1 MNTNDWRKY
10 VIGKIDSINCCPIQ
24 QYMIVLTFEPDDDLK
39 QVIKEHNC
47 TYRVIPKEYIPA
59 GEEDSCFIM
68 PMPMPMP
75 KISYN
80 KGVLIN
86 DCTQSL

>member
-1 MNTNDWRKY
+1 MNTNDWIEY

-68 PMPMPMP
+68 PMP